1 MHTPE
6 TQFPAGSD
14 AIATADVRR
23 QLMLLW
29 THRVMILIV
38 ALMFGAA
45 GAVFSLAR
53 TRQFE
58 SSATVSVS
66 AFRLADQTPGR
77 VAPEAFVPLMTTPA
91 VAAQV
96 VQELNLDGVSVDELL
111 KVIVTVRGV
120 PDSSFIKV
128 VARMDDANKAA
139 AVANSFA
146 AHAVTA
152 ATRASQL
159 DVDAVH
165 DELRRM
171 LDEATVR
178 LRAAEKAYDDYR
190 VTARVE
196 MLQREVDT
204 LVSQRGQ
211 LMDVIVELQGQRAR
225 LVRLEGDLASRDRV
239 TSLRQGVVDDP
250 ALSEVARNTPAAPRE
265 LLNLQMTRETANA
278 VFANLDE
285 EAVRTRAHIAFLEQ
299 QQARLAAAAGVDGA
313 QLTKLTQLYER
324 QSVLEA
330 LDSERRLARK
340 SYENVADKFQGSRL
354 AAIGRTPHL
363 LVVDPAIAPES
374 ALGRYL
380 VRNTLLGLAVGIL
393 LGCVGVMVRH
403 ALAGQPRT

>member
-91 VAAQV
+91 VAARV
-96 VQELNLDGVSVDELL
+96 VQELKLDGVSVDELL

-128 VARMDDANKAA
+128 VARMDEANKAA

-146 AHAVTA
+146 AHGVTA

-159 DVDAVH
+159 DVDALH

-225 LVRLEGDLASRDRV
+225 LVRLDGDLASRDRV
-239 TSLRQGVVDDP
+239 TSLRQGIVDDP
-250 ALSEVARNTPAAPRE
+250 ALSEVARNTPTAPRD
-265 LLNLQMTRETANA
+265 LLNLQMTRETSNA

-285 EAVRTRAHIAFLEQ
+285 EAVRTRAHVAFLEQ

-340 SYENVADKFQGSRL
+340 SYENVADKFQGARL

>member
-1 MHTPE
+1 MHTPD
-6 TQFPAGSD
+6 TRYPLGSD

-23 QLMLLW
+23 QVILLW
-29 THRVMILIV
+29 THRVMIGILAV
-38 ALMFGAA
+38 MFAAA

-58 SSATVSVS
+58 SSATVSVTGS
-66 AFRLADQTPGR
+66 RLADQTPGR
-77 VAPEAFVPLMTTPA
+77 IAPEAFVPLMTAPA

-96 VQELNLDGVSVDELL
+96 VQELKIDGVSVELL
-111 KVIVTVRGV
+111 KQIVTVRAV
-120 PDSSFIKV
+120 PDSSFIVV
-128 VARMDDANKAA
+128 VARMDDATRAA

-146 AHAVTA
+146 AHAVAA

-159 DVDAVH
+159 DVDALH
-165 DELRRM
+165 EELRRM

-196 MLQREVDT
+196 MLEREVET

-225 LVRLEGDLASRDRV
+225 LVRLDGDLASRDRV
-239 TSLRQGVVDDP
+239 TSLRQEIVDDP
-250 ALSEVARNTPAAPRE
+250 AVSEIARNTPAAPRD
-265 LLNLQMTRETANA
+265 LLNLQMTRETSNA

-285 EAVRTRAHIAFLEQ
+285 EAARTRAHIAFLEQ

-324 QSVLEA
+324 ESVLA
-330 LDSERRLARK
+330 SLDSERKLARK

-363 LVVDPAIAPES
+363 LVVDPALASGS

-403 ALAGQPRT
+403 ALAGQSLT

>member
-58 SSATVSVS
+58 SSATVSVTGS
-66 AFRLADQTPGR
+66 RLADQTPGR
-77 VAPEAFVPLMTTPA
+77 IAPEAFVPLMTTPA
-91 VAAQV
+91 VAARV
-96 VQELNLDGVSVDELL
+96 VQELKLDGVSVDELL

-128 VARMDDANKAA
+128 VARMDDPDSSAA
-139 AVANSFA
+139 IANSFA
-146 AHAVTA
+146 VHAVTA

-159 DVDAVH
+159 DVDAIQ
-165 DELRRM
+165 DELKRM
-171 LDEATVR
+171 LDEATIR

-196 MLQREVDT
+196 MLQREVET

-225 LVRLEGDLASRDRV
+225 LVRLDGDLASRDRV

-250 ALSEVARNTPAAPRE
+250 VLSEVARNTPAAPRD
-265 LLNLQMTRETANA
+265 LLNLQMTRETSNA

-285 EAVRTRAHIAFLEQ
+285 EAVRTRAHVAFLEQ